1 MRIRY
6 TLDERG
12 ALADRH
18 GNVLG
23 TLARVLVDQQGSPL
37 GTIVGLTLDISDE
50 LASPQLPG
58 MRGESGGGDY
68 RGGGES
74 GVLALEPSLQL
85 ASQNQPNKAVEGG
98 TGETEISEVW
108 AYWLERRQPRRRE
121 LETSQSRLIAKALK
135 VATVVEIKRAI
146 DELLSDEWHRERG
159 LLNLSTLL
167 ATRPGGPTLRDQ
179 IDRWLDKAQTSTS
192 TSTAPSTERASLRHR
207 GIRQPLVDQWINQ
220 VRNNIGTGLVLPEFD
235 EETKQGLSAARTL
248 KRTAAIEELQRMGI
262 STSFDANGRPTF
274 RDIP

>member
-1 MRIRY
+1 M
-6 TLDERG
+6 G
-12 ALADRH
+12 ATAPEENDRV
-18 GNVLG
+18 NAPREVWL
-23 TLARVLVDQQGSPL
+23 
-37 GTIVGLTLDISDE
+37 
-50 LASPQLPG
+50 
-58 MRGESGGGDY
+58 
-68 RGGGES
+68 
-74 GVLALEPSLQL
+74 
-85 ASQNQPNKAVEGG
+85 
-98 TGETEISEVW
+98 VW
-108 AYWLERRQPRRRE
+108 AYWRDRRQPRRSE
-121 LETSQSRLIAKALK
+121 LEPSQAKLIAKALK